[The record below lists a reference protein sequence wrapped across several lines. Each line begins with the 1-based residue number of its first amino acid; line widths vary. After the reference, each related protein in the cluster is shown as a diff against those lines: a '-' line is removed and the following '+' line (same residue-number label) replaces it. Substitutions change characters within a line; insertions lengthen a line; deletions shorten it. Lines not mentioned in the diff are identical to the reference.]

1 MLIKKDKWSN
11 EFSKLR
17 NMDFMTIL
25 LILAV
30 SMAVFSWSFSAGTV
44 TIGLPLMSQYLDIS
58 TSMASWIVVIH
69 LLILTSFLLIF
80 GRLGDILGAKKIF
93 LTGVFVFTMGS
104 YLSGVS
110 IEFYQLLL
118 SRALQGLGSAMLLSL
133 APAIISQH
141 VNQNS
146 QAKAF
151 AAISVA
157 TTIALAFGYGIGGYA
172 ITYLDWNFIFLIT
185 VPMGI
190 ISFFMGY
197 FFIPQDSIKSQ
208 KNYLRSE
215 FDIVGAFLVLIF
227 LISFILSIYGI
238 QNTGLISLNFI
249 MHILISLALFIILF
263 KWESNQKKPILDI
276 KLLKNPSLFFPIL
289 VAFMMTFVLMGTI
302 FIVPFYL
309 DLIMGYDPSF
319 AGMLILVPAL
329 LVLFV
334 GPFSGYITDRFGSK
348 TPTLVSTILL
358 LFSLLVFV
366 FADEQIGF
374 LLIVLAL
381 AGRSVSEGLFSPS
394 NNKQI
399 MKHGEIHQKGSVS
412 SLLNTSKYMGII
424 MGVVIFGAVF
434 EGVIIR
440 KTSNL
445 AGVPLNGA
453 VHFTAPMPI
462 LLNAFQETFLMGAL
476 ISFFSI
482 ILVLFFYVWEDN

>member
-1 MLIKKDKWSN
+1 MLVKNDKWSN
-11 EFSKLR
+11 KFSKLR
-17 NMDFMTIL
+17 NMNIKTIL

-58 TSMASWIVVIH
+58 TYMASWIVIIH

-80 GRLGDILGAKKIF
+80 GRLGDILGVKKIF
-93 LTGVFVFTMGS
+93 LTGVFIFTMGA

-118 SRALQGLGSAMLLSL
+118 SRALQGVGSAMLLSL

-157 TTIALAFGYGIGGYA
+157 TTIALAFGYGIGGYS

-197 FFIPQDSIKSQ
+197 FFIPQDLPNNQ
-208 KNYLRSE
+208 KNYLRNE

-227 LISFILSIYGI
+227 LISFILAIYGT
-238 QNTGLISLNFI
+238 QNSGLISFNFL
-249 MHILISLALFIILF
+249 MGILISLLLFVILV
-263 KWESNQKKPILDI
+263 KWESRQKKPILDI

-289 VAFMMTFVLMGTI
+289 AAFMVTFVLMGTI

-334 GPFSGYITDRFGSK
+334 GPFSGYITDKFGSR

-358 LFSLLVFV
+358 LVSLLIFV
-366 FADEQIGF
+366 FANEKIGF
-374 LLIVLAL
+374 VLIVVAL
-381 AGRSVSEGLFSPS
+381 AGRSISEGLFSPS

-399 MKHGEIHQKGSVS
+399 MKHGDFHQKGSVS
-412 SLLNTSKYMGII
+412 SLLNTAKYMGII

-434 EGVIIR
+434 EGIIIR
-440 KTSNL
+440 QTSNL

-453 VHFTAPMPI
+453 IHFTAPMPI

-476 ISFFSI
+476 ISFVSI
-482 ILVLFFYVWEDN
+482 ILVLFFYVWDE